1 MIRCRLCL
9 DSSIFTR
16 RVLSLSLSLSLSRM
30 AFWDLSDSQ
39 RMGAGL
45 IGFAFFFILLGF
57 SLFFDRALLA
67 LGNIF
72 LIVGVIL
79 LLVCLT
85 MDVNSGGDHRFFH
98 LGHRSSTNIFRA
110 TGSFDRL
117 GMLLRWYCLAAPSM
131 AHRRRHSGSDRIL
144 QTLRWILAGDHLSR
158 SLDPGLWLRSVSAV
172 HFYVDQ
178 QAGRE

>member
-1 MIRCRLCL
+1 
-9 DSSIFTR
+9 
-16 RVLSLSLSLSLSRM
+16 M

-85 MDVNSGGDHRFFH
+85 MDIR
-98 LGHRSSTNIFRA
+98 R
-110 TGSFDRL
+110 GSITASPL
-117 GMLLRWYCLAAPSM
+117 
-131 AHRRRHSGSDRIL
+131 
-144 QTLRWILAGDHLSR
+144 
-158 SLDPGLWLRSVSAV
+158 
-172 HFYVDQ
+172 
-178 QAGRE
+178 